1 MKANYLYI
9 IMGFVWAGMMACTEE
24 VPNMQMEEE
33 ASRIYLSAG
42 VGGRVSSRVPY
53 YYKEGE
59 NVLTTP
65 TVEHPLDVS
74 VWASTTSNVYPNSG
88 WDGKKNNFDDNDSND
103 NKVAIHT
110 YAHFQSS
117 SPQLL
122 GQAVYPNLKDVAV
135 PVYFIGLHPRSE
147 NWTASNDNT
156 KASFTFT
163 GKEDVMFAPQI
174 FGSYN
179 TAIQNSP
186 QFHFYHLLTWLRIE
200 MAVDKYMQKEEGEG
214 EKDITL
220 KKDAIRQ
227 AWGKIERMTIS
238 SKNKVVV
245 DLTQSV
251 DSDASELPAGVATF
265 SEDLASFN
273 FYQTGTDNVFPATG
287 GSDIPINETEVAYV
301 MCAPVDAK
309 YKASVQGYD
318 ENILIPEYTL
328 TLKTSNR
335 NEMTIPID
343 LKINSGT
350 EESSYFKGSTM
361 GKQFTILLNFK
372 MGNVISVAADISL
385 AADTEWFTHGTG
397 TSELEEEHFVENKNN
412 TTNQSTE

>member
-42 VGGRVSSRVPY
+42 VGGRVSSRAPY

-65 TVEHPLDVS
+65 TVEHPLGVS
-74 VWASTTSNVYPNSG
+74 VWASTTAGAYP
-88 WDGKKNNFDDNDSND
+88 DSKLNGSTGT
-103 NKVAIHT
+103 VEIHT
-110 YAHFQSS
+110 NAHFQSGN
-117 SPQLL
+117 PQLL
-122 GQAVYPNLKDVAV
+122 GEAIYPQKGQNGQH
-135 PVYFIGLHPRSE
+135 PSVYFVGLHPQSE
-147 NWTASNDNT
+147 NWATLEDDHS
-156 KASFTFT
+156 KALYTFT
-163 GKEDVMFAPQI
+163 GMEDVMFAPQI
-174 FGSYN
+174 SGTYGTDFE
-179 TAIQNSP
+179 NSP
-186 QFHFYHLLTWLRIE
+186 TFHFYHLLTWLRIE
-200 MAVDKYMQKEEGEG
+200 MAVDKYMQKEEGEE

-245 DLTQSV
+245 DLTKLV
-251 DSDASELPAGVATF
+251 NSDATELPADVATF
-265 SEDLASFN
+265 SENLASFN
-273 FYQTGTDNVFPATG
+273 FYQTGTDNVFPVTE
-287 GSDIPINETEVAYV
+287 GSDIPIDETEVAYV
-301 MCAPVDAK
+301 MCAPVDAE

-318 ENILIPEYTL
+318 EEILIPEYTL

-350 EESSYFKGSTM
+350 EESSYFTGSTM

-397 TSELEEEHFVENKNN
+397 TSELEEKHFVENENN
-412 TTNQSTE
+412 TTNQPTE